1 MLTFVING
9 IGWVVKFVP
18 PTHPMLLTDKGTFTL
33 GCCSNDTKT
42 IYISRIL
49 SERKMR
55 KVLCHEITHAAM
67 FSYGVELT
75 YDQEELI
82 ADIIATYGNEV
93 IAVTNK
99 VFRKIRNRDS
109 YFI

>member
-1 MLTFVING
+1 MITFIING
-9 IGWVVKFVP
+9 IAWNVEFVP
-18 PTHPMLLTDKGTFTL
+18 PTHPMLLTKEGTYTL

-42 IYISRIL
+42 IYVSAIL
-49 SERKMR
+49 DERKMR

-67 FSYGVELT
+67 FSYSVSLT

-82 ADIIATYGNEV
+82 ADIIATYGNEI

-99 VFRKIRNRDS
+99 VFRKIKMGR
-109 YFI
+109 Y